1 MPLYEYQCPGCGKR
15 IEVLQKLGED
25 GSGLTCPEC
34 GVTGLR
40 KLMSASAV
48 QVSGGSGSAP
58 GPGCGAGGCPAAG
71 SGFS

>member
-48 QVSGGSGSAP
+48 QVSGGSGNAP